1 MNRRRFVAGAASAGM
16 GASAVA
22 AGSKNAIFELRYF
35 WLRNGNQAQRTS
47 EFIGKHYLPAARR
60 AGAGPMGF
68 FAAVIAE
75 QSPFLLALTGYSS
88 LAGMESTLEQMASD
102 TEFQKRSSEYDS
114 PNELSYIRMEN
125 TLLRGFDTMPQI
137 VVPSSEDSRAAR
149 IFELRTYESN
159 TAKAGKRKIRMFE
172 EGEIGVFKRLGMAPV
187 FFGEAIVGRN
197 LPHLTYMLAFDDL
210 AHREKAW
217 RAFGSDPEWQKMRAM
232 PGVSDPEIVS
242 NISNAILRPLPF
254 SPIK

>member
-1 MNRRRFVAGAASAGM
+1 MAIARAARTIALTLAVGALCLPAAAPAEMNRRRFVAGAASAGM

-149 IFELRTYESN
+149 IFERVNGSGLVSKTVRMAVTTSLSGTT
-159 TAKAGKRKIRMFE
+159 TA
-172 EGEIGVFKRLGMAPV
+172 
-187 FFGEAIVGRN
+187 
-197 LPHLTYMLAFDDL
+197 TT
-210 AHREKAW
+210 
-217 RAFGSDPEWQKMRAM
+217 
-232 PGVSDPEIVS
+232 
-242 NISNAILRPLPF
+242 
-254 SPIK
+254 